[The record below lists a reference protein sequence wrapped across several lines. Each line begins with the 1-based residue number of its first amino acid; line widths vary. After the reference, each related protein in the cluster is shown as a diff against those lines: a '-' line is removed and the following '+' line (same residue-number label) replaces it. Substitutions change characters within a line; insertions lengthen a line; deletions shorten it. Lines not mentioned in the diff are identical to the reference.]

1 MDVADIP
8 YAPIEYVVG
17 QFDVSTLTFTPEQSG
32 ILDAGRGSLD
42 HGQNSPNFYASNTLY
57 APDGRCILLGWV
69 RGFSKNRGWNGC
81 LALPRVLTI
90 GADGHP
96 RQQPVTEIEQLR
108 GQNKQPSDL
117 VVTESRVALEGIAGT
132 TLEIELAIHLG
143 GAQRAGLVLGMAQDL
158 SRGVEIAFD
167 AQTLTVAGCAV
178 PLTVTANAPLK
189 LRLFLDCSILE
200 VFINDGESA
209 ITRVVSIEPGDELV
223 GVFAERGTAHFN
235 QIDIWEI
242 SSICAYQIELI
253 SVLSFLDADPS
264 ESRLSCEQRELFA
277 ARE

>member
-1 MDVADIP
+1 M
-8 YAPIEYVVG
+8 
-17 QFDVSTLTFTPEQSG
+17 
-32 ILDAGRGSLD
+32 
-42 HGQNSPNFYASNTLY
+42 
-57 APDGRCILLGWV
+57 
-69 RGFSKNRGWNGC
+69 
-81 LALPRVLTI
+81 ALPRVLTI

-108 GQNKQPSDL
+108 LPHKQPSDL

-143 GAQRAGLVLGMAQDL
+143 GAQRAGLVLGMVQDL

-167 AQTLTVAGCAV
+167 VQTLTVAGCAV
-178 PLTVTANAPLK
+178 PLTVTVNAPLK

-200 VFINDGESA
+200 VFINDGEPA
-209 ITRVVSIEPGDELV
+209 ITRVVSTEPGDELV

-242 SSICAYQIELI
+242 SSIW
-253 SVLSFLDADPS
+253 
-264 ESRLSCEQRELFA
+264 
-277 ARE
+277 